1 MYTFMKAISWL
12 LSQLSFKSLERLAHV
27 WTFVFFDIFRFRRSM
42 MMGNLT
48 IAFLDQYSKDEK
60 TKIARASFSH
70 FIQTIFEVLISAR
83 HPIDAEVEV
92 IGGEALT
99 RALEENKGAF
109 IVAMHMGNWEAMG
122 AVITKRFR
130 PAYTVVKKVGSD
142 GLNKYVEERRLAN
155 GLYWIGRE
163 RTGDAVRQMFKILK
177 AGEIVGFIM
186 DQARPGEPRLPF
198 FSKPAKT
205 NTSLAAIWGRR
216 PAPVMVATMH
226 RTAFGKHVL
235 EIEGP
240 LTLRVTENPDDDILA
255 NALLFNQQ
263 VEASVRRYPEH
274 YFWFH
279 NRWK

>member
-1 MYTFMKAISWL
+1 MYTFMKAIACL
-12 LSQLSFKSLERLAHV
+12 LSQLSFKSLERLAHIT
-27 WTFVFFDIFRFRRSM
+27 TFVFFDIFRFRRGM
-42 MMGNLT
+42 MMRNLD
-48 IAFLDQYSKDEK
+48 IAFPDQYSRAEK
-60 TKIARASFSH
+60 TRIARASFSH
-70 FIQTIFEVLISAR
+70 FLQTLFEVLISAKY
-83 HPIDAEVEV
+83 PIDADVEV
-92 IGGEALT
+92 IGGELLTDAL
-99 RALEENKGAF
+99 AQEKGVF

-177 AGEIVGFIM
+177 KGDIVGFIM

-198 FSKPAKT
+198 FSQSAKT

-216 PAPVMVATMH
+216 PAPVLVASMH
-226 RTAFGKHVL
+226 RKVFGKHVL
-235 EIEGP
+235 TIQGP
-240 LTLRVTENPDDDILA
+240 LTMRVSENPDDDILF
-255 NALLFNQQ
+255 NAQMFNQQ
-263 VEASVRRYPEH
+263 VEANVRLHPEH

>member
-1 MYTFMKAISWL
+1 MYAFMKAIAWL
-12 LSQLSFKSLERLAHV
+12 LSQLSFKSLEKLAHL
-27 WTFVFFDIFRFRRSM
+27 WTFLFFDLLRFRRGM
-42 MMGNLT
+42 MMRNLE
-48 IAFLDQYSKDEK
+48 IAFPDQYTKAEK
-60 TKIARASFSH
+60 THIARASFSH
-70 FIQTIFEVLISAR
+70 FIQTLFEVLISAR
-83 HPIDAEVEV
+83 SPIDADVEV
-92 IGGEALT
+92 IGGERLTAAL
-99 RALEENKGAF
+99 AENKGVF

-163 RTGDAVRQMFKILK
+163 KKGDAVRQMFKILK
-177 AGEIVGFIM
+177 AGNIVGFIM

-205 NTSLAAIWGRR
+205 NTSLAAIWSRI

-226 RTAFGKHVL
+226 RTAFGKHIL

-240 LTLRVTENPDDDILA
+240 LAMRVTENPDADILA
-255 NALLFNQQ
+255 NALMFNQQ

>member
-1 MYTFMKAISWL
+1 MYLFMKAIAWL
-12 LSQLSFKSLERLAHV
+12 LSQLSYPSLEKLAHI
-27 WTFVFFDIFRFRRSM
+27 WTFVFFDIFRFRRGM
-42 MMGNLT
+42 MLENLA
-48 IAFLDQYSKDEK
+48 IAFPDQYTKAEK
-60 TKIARASFSH
+60 KKIARASFSH
-70 FIQTIFEVLISAR
+70 FIQTLFEVIISAKY
-83 HPIDAEVEV
+83 PIDADVEV
-92 IGGEALT
+92 IGGERLT
-99 RALEENKGAF
+99 LALEGNKGVF

-163 RTGDAVRQMFKILK
+163 KTGDAVRQMFKILK
-177 AGEIVGFIM
+177 AGDIVGFIM

-226 RTAFGKHVL
+226 RTAFGKHIL
-235 EIEGP
+235 EIDGP
-240 LTLRVTENPDDDILA
+240 LDMRVTDDPDDDILA
-255 NALLFNQQ
+255 NALMFNQQ

>member
-1 MYTFMKAISWL
+1 MYVFMKIIAWL
-12 LSQLSFKSLERLAHV
+12 LSQLSSNSLERLAHL
-27 WTFVFFDIFRFRRSM
+27 WTFIFFDIFRFRRGM
-42 MMGNLT
+42 MMQNLA
-48 IAFLDQYSKDEK
+48 IAFPDQYSQSEK
-60 TKIARASFSH
+60 TRIARASFSH
-70 FIQTIFEVLISAR
+70 FIQTLFEVLISAKY
-83 HPIDAEVEV
+83 PIDANVEV
-92 IGGEALT
+92 IGGERLTAAL
-99 RALEENKGAF
+99 AENKGVF

-177 AGEIVGFIM
+177 AGDIVGFIM

-198 FSKPAKT
+198 FSRPAKT

-226 RTAFGKHVL
+226 RTAFGNHIL

-240 LTLRVTENPDDDILA
+240 LNMRITENPDEDILA
-255 NALLFNQQ
+255 NALMFNQQ
-263 VEASVRRYPEH
+263 VEASVRLHPEH